1 MVTLSLLIS
10 FLLLLI
16 SAFIFTL
23 QAYRLKRIT
32 QEYKKSKSLLSDIIL
47 SFNDQ
52 LRKNEARIEKIE
64 SVIESSLKEEKISE
78 FKSTVLKLESEVQK
92 IKDAM
97 TQELSS
103 IRENIR
109 LLDERLKSL
118 GQELESRKNVEISEE
133 PIESA
138 IPIKRESVLSSLNET
153 ELKVLKFLAD
163 EGKKTALQIR
173 DRFNFSRE
181 HSARLLKKLYE
192 NGYLERET
200 SSKPFLYGIKKEMLN
215 LLKNSS

>member
-181 HSARLLKKLYE
+181 HSARLLNKLYE